1 MAPRSA
7 NGLNASGAIMRSLF
21 STRKTR
27 SNKGVPRVAP
37 IIGNRNVILINNTGV
52 GHVKKAR
59 KTRSNKGTK
68 RGPRGTVY
76 RNVLNNGLGLAAMKI
91 VGQRKTRKNKGVK
104 RGPRGPRYFPR
115 NTNLFM

>member
-1 MAPRSA
+1 MA
-7 NGLNASGAIMRSLF
+7 NTNIGGRSLF
-21 STRKTR
+21 STRKVR
-27 SNKGVPRVAP
+27 SNKGVKRGPRVAP
-37 IIGNRNVILINNTGV
+37 LIGNRNVILINNTGV

-59 KTRSNKGTK
+59 KTRSNAGVR

-91 VGQRKTRKNKGVK
+91 VGQRKTRSNKGVK
-104 RGPRGPRYFPR
+104 RGPRYFPR